1 VGQETQCAVRFGK
14 RVSEGKAQLETDALI
29 FRGDFRLSIPLK
41 DVQSVEARKGQLKVT
56 FSEGSATFDLGPLA
70 EKWALRIRYPKSAL
84 DKLGVKPD
92 SKVALRGIPD
102 DVFRAQLKS
111 RTADVSEGRLRK
123 DLDLIFFAADSQA
136 DLKKLGRLK
145 SHLKSNGAIW
155 VISLKGKQA
164 RIKDVDVIA
173 AAIGAGLVDTKV
185 VSFSETHTALKL
197 VIPVA
202 QRRR

>member
-1 VGQETQCAVRFGK
+1 MGQETRCTVRFGK

-29 FRGDFRLSIPLK
+29 FRDDFRLSIPLK

-56 FSEGSATFDLGPLA
+56 FSEGAATFDLGPLA
-70 EKWALRIRYPKSAL
+70 EKWALKIRYPKSAL

-92 SKVALRGIPD
+92 SKVAVLGVTD
-102 DVFRAQLKS
+102 DTFLKQLHD

-123 DLDLIFFAADSQA
+123 DLDLLFFSADSHSELA
-136 DLKKLGRLK
+136 KLGRLK
-145 SHLKSNGAIW
+145 GYLKRNGAIW
-155 VISLKGKQA
+155 VVSLKGKQA

-173 AAIGAGLVDTKV
+173 AAIKAGMVDIKV

-202 QRRR
+202 KR

>member
-14 RVSEGKAQLETDALI
+14 RVSEGQAQLETDALI

-56 FSEGSATFDLGPLA
+56 FSEGAATFDLGPLA
-70 EKWALRIRYPKSAL
+70 EKWALKIRYPKSVL

-92 SKVALRGIPD
+92 SKVAVLGVKD
-102 DVFRAQLKS
+102 DTFLKQLHD

-123 DLDLIFFAADSQA
+123 DLDLLFFSADSHSELA
-136 DLKKLGRLK
+136 KLGRLK
-145 SHLKSNGAIW
+145 GYLKRNGAIW
-155 VISLKGKQA
+155 VVSLKGKQA

-173 AAIGAGLVDTKV
+173 AAIKAGMVDTKV
-185 VSFSETHTALKL
+185 VSFSDTQTALKL

-202 QRRR
+202 KRR

>member
-1 VGQETQCAVRFGK
+1 MGQETQCAVRFGK
-14 RVSEGKAQLETDALI
+14 RVSEGQAQLETDALI

-56 FSEGSATFDLGPLA
+56 FSEGAATFDLGPLA
-70 EKWALRIRYPKSAL
+70 EKWALKIRYPKSVL

-92 SKVALRGIPD
+92 SKVAVLGVKD
-102 DVFRAQLKS
+102 DTFLKQLHD

-123 DLDLIFFAADSQA
+123 DLDLLFFSADSHSELA
-136 DLKKLGRLK
+136 KLGRLK
-145 SHLKSNGAIW
+145 GYLKRNGAIW
-155 VISLKGKQA
+155 VVSLKGKQA

-173 AAIGAGLVDTKV
+173 AAIKAGMVDTKV
-185 VSFSETHTALKL
+185 VSFSDTQTALKL

-202 QRRR
+202 KRR

>member
-1 VGQETQCAVRFGK
+1 MGQETQCAVRFGK
-14 RVSEGKAQLETDALI
+14 RVSEGQAQLETDALI

-56 FSEGSATFDLGPLA
+56 FSEGAATFDLGPLA
-70 EKWALRIRYPKSAL
+70 EKWALKIRYPKSVL

-92 SKVALRGIPD
+92 SKVAVLGVKD
-102 DVFRAQLKS
+102 DTFLKQLHD

-123 DLDLIFFAADSQA
+123 DLDLLFFSADSHSELA
-136 DLKKLGRLK
+136 KLGRLK
-145 SHLKSNGAIW
+145 GYLKRNGAIW
-155 VISLKGKQA
+155 VVSLKGKQA

-173 AAIGAGLVDTKV
+173 AAIKAGMVDTKV
-185 VSFSETHTALKL
+185 VSFSDTHTALKL

-202 QRRR
+202 KR

>member
-14 RVSEGKAQLETDALI
+14 RVSEGQAQLETDALI

-56 FSEGSATFDLGPLA
+56 FSEGAATFDLGPLA
-70 EKWALRIRYPKSAL
+70 EKWALKIRYPKSVL

-92 SKVALRGIPD
+92 SKVAVLGVKD
-102 DVFRAQLKS
+102 DTFLKQLHD

-123 DLDLIFFAADSQA
+123 DLDLLFFSADSHSELA
-136 DLKKLGRLK
+136 KLGRLK
-145 SHLKSNGAIW
+145 GYLKRNGAIW
-155 VISLKGKQA
+155 VVSLKGKQA

-173 AAIGAGLVDTKV
+173 AAIKAGMVDTKV
-185 VSFSETHTALKL
+185 VSFSDTHTALKL

-202 QRRR
+202 KR

>member
-1 VGQETQCAVRFGK
+1 MGQETQCAVRFGK
-14 RVSEGKAQLETDALI
+14 RVSEGQAQLETDALI

-56 FSEGSATFDLGPLA
+56 FSEGAATFDLGPLA
-70 EKWALRIRYPKSAL
+70 EKWALKIRYPKSAL

-92 SKVALRGIPD
+92 SKVAVLGVKD
-102 DVFRAQLKS
+102 DTFLKQLHD

-123 DLDLIFFAADSQA
+123 DLDLLFFSADSHSE
-136 DLKKLGRLK
+136 LSKLGRLK
-145 SHLKSNGAIW
+145 GYLKRNGAIW
-155 VISLKGKQA
+155 VVSLKGKQA

-173 AAIGAGLVDTKV
+173 AAVAAGLVDTKV

-197 VIPVA
+197 VVPLA
-202 QRRR
+202 KR